1 MSKIIGIDLGTTN
14 SCVSVIEGGTPTVI
28 TNKEGN
34 RTTPSVVGFGEK
46 ETLIGQAAKRQAV
59 TNPENTIF
67 SAKRFIGRMH
77 NEVEKESDSLPFK
90 LKKGKNGE
98 VMILA
103 NGKEYAPPQI
113 SAMILQN
120 LKQTAEDYLGSKV
133 SDVVIT
139 VPAYFNDSQRQA
151 TKDAGSIAGLN
162 VKRIINEP
170 TAAALAYGLDKK
182 GDKKIVVY
190 DLGGGTFDVSILEI
204 GDGVFEVKSTNG
216 DTQLGGD
223 DFDNIIV
230 SWLLEEFKKSD
241 SIDLSKDPMAL
252 QRLKEAAEKS
262 KCELSSSME
271 SDINLPFITADQ
283 SGPKHMNLKLTRANF
298 ENLIKKLVERTKSPC
313 EQALK
318 YADLSPSEIDEVI
331 LVGGSTRIPLV
342 QDTVKSVFN
351 KEPNK
356 SVNPDE
362 VVSLGAAIQ
371 GGVLSGDVDEVV
383 LLDVTPLTLAIET
396 LGNIATP
403 MIPSN
408 TTTPTKK
415 SQIFS
420 TAMDNQPS
428 VPVKV
433 VQGERKMAPDNKQL
447 GEFILDGIAPAPR
460 GTPQIEVTF
469 DIDANGILN
478 VSAKDKST
486 GKEQSIRI
494 EANSGLSDDDIEKMK
509 NDAKKYEKED
519 LAKKESVETKN
530 NAEQLVF
537 QTESQLKEL
546 GEKISKADN
555 ELLSSKLEALKKIKD
570 TDDLDKIKAATEE
583 LNSSWAEVSQRMA
596 QSQQASNVSQGNS
609 KAKETTKDDSVQDAD
624 FEVVDDEKK

>member
-14 SCVSVIEGGTPTVI
+14 SCVSVMEGGTPTVI